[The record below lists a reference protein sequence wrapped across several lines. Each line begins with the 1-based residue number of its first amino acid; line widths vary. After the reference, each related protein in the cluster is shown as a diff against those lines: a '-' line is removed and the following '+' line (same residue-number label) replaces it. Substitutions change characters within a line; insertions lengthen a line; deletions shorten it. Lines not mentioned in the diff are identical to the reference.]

1 MYWDRERHCACIVEL
16 RKDCLDRRPATRKC
30 DRLFSLRLFL
40 FSVYH
45 VFIIATISCLAFQLP
60 VLLWWFAALWFHF
73 SFSSI
78 SDTSNY
84 RFLRVISVQSVMF
97 IDVVFSF
104 PVFLNLFNCIGFQ
117 ASVPLCANF
126 VLKLHKINF
135 LNTQNNHIIS
145 VIFHKTNQDFIWC
158 YWFFWF
164 CDLIMIIFISSAAL
178 SKIRHAAGARHSVVT
193 KRCAF
198 RSRAKVAVDSVDRR
212 SSAGKLFQVSGP
224 ETAKFLRPMAV
235 AVRCTSSFSGG
246 GRLQVLTSCE
256 MNDLPA
262 ELSEI
267 EGC

>member
-1 MYWDRERHCACIVEL
+1 MFLAPALSSSRAMYWDRERHCACIVEL

-104 PVFLNLFNCIGFQ
+104 PVFPNLTVFQIVSVSRYLCLYVLILFYNCIR
-117 ASVPLCANF
+117 L
-126 VLKLHKINF
+126 
-135 LNTQNNHIIS
+135 
-145 VIFHKTNQDFIWC
+145 IF
-158 YWFFWF
+158 
-164 CDLIMIIFISSAAL
+164 
-178 SKIRHAAGARHSVVT
+178 
-193 KRCAF
+193 
-198 RSRAKVAVDSVDRR
+198 
-212 SSAGKLFQVSGP
+212 
-224 ETAKFLRPMAV
+224 
-235 AVRCTSSFSGG
+235 
-246 GRLQVLTSCE
+246 
-256 MNDLPA
+256 
-262 ELSEI
+262 
-267 EGC
+267 